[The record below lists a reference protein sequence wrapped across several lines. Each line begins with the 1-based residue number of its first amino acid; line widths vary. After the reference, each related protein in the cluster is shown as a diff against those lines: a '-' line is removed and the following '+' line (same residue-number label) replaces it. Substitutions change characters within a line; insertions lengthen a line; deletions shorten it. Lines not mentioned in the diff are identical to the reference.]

1 MSGIEAA
8 GLALGMIS
16 AIISII
22 EATNEVYEAVKDK
35 AGLPKN
41 FKKSATKLP
50 LISKL
55 LEDAERYVEAAHE
68 ATKTVFTPTL
78 EDCKAQAI
86 QLQGLFEKV
95 MPEEGESR

>member
-1 MSGIEAA
+1 MSGIEAV

-22 EATNEVYEAVKDK
+22 EVTNEVYEAIKDK
-35 AGLPKN
+35 AGLLKN
-41 FKKSATKLP
+41 FKKSVIKLP

-55 LEDAERYVEAAHE
+55 LEDAERYIEAVDE
-68 ATKTVFTPTL
+68 AIKTVFTPTL

-86 QLQGLFEKV
+86 
-95 MPEEGESR
+95 